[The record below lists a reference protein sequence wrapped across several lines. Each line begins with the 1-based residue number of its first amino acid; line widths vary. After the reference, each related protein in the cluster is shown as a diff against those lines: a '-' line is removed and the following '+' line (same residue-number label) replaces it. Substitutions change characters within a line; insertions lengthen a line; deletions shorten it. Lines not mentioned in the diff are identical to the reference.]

1 MDIENSLRIQ
11 DGITRLLEDPLV
23 KLLSTNS
30 SLSNIQLETLLID
43 VLSENI
49 YGMPIK
55 YEDKAKL
62 RLINN
67 NISRGAFN
75 RTLKQANNNIKK
87 SVNTILLLGYL
98 GILDSPQLQQFIEIS
113 TKLRTYIKNYFNVWN
128 KQQKDKIENDN
139 INDLYYFKNELIETI
154 GRFLST

>member
-1 MDIENSLRIQ
+1 MDTENSLRIQ

-67 NISRGAFN
+67 KISRGAFN

-98 GILDSPQLQQFIEIS
+98 GILDSPQLQPFIEIS
-113 TKLRTYIKNYFNVWN
+113 TKLNTYIKNYFNVWN

-139 INDLYYFKNELIETI
+139 INDIYYFKNELIETI

>member
-1 MDIENSLRIQ
+1 MDTENSLRIQ

-49 YGMPIK
+49 YGMP
-55 YEDKAKL
+55 
-62 RLINN
+62 
-67 NISRGAFN
+67 
-75 RTLKQANNNIKK
+75 
-87 SVNTILLLGYL
+87 LLGYL